1 MSQNHLFT
9 VRVTGILIEDNKILL
24 VQQKLSEK
32 RNWSLPGGKLERGET
47 IELGLIREMKE
58 ETGLDVGIVRML
70 YLCDVAASSNKIL
83 HLTFLLKRMG
93 GEIELPS
100 NEFDENPIR
109 DVRFVPVS
117 ELAEY
122 GFSEKFVRIINEG
135 FPNAGSY
142 AGDKTNIGLGV

>member
-1 MSQNHLFT
+1 MNQDHLFT
-9 VRVTGILIEDNKILL
+9 VRVTGILVEDNQILL

-47 IELGLIREMKE
+47 IEQGLIREMKE
-58 ETGLDVGIVRML
+58 ETGLDVEIVRML

-83 HLTFLLKRMG
+83 HITFLLKRKS

-117 ELAEY
+117 ELTDY
-122 GFSEKFVRIINEG
+122 GFSEKFTQIIAEE

-142 AGDKTNIGLGV
+142 AGDKANIGLGV